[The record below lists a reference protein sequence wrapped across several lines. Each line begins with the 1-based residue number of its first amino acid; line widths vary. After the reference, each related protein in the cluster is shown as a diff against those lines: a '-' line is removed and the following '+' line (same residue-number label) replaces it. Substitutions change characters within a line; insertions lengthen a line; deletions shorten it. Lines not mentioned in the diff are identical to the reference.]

1 MFINPVSSDCKV
13 INFKDHTQKAQTQRA
28 KASTE
33 SGDVFIKNQEQKET
47 HQLSDVNEDMK
58 RMIRDLRSKKSTPKI
73 VADRF
78 IELLKDKRT
87 MAAFQQETALI
98 DTTEPD
104 KIDTRKVESFYRLTY
119 ELENK
124 LDDTLKDRNK
134 NPLIFM
140 FLEPFDNAY
149 ENYQQ
154 RLSEIF
160 DDLDDE
166 NFDEDERLSSV
177 DLNALVDIDDENA
190 TEEETRGVLTNIT
203 QALKDMFK
211 DDPEPSFDISITI
224 GDDYDE
230 AKYINAC
237 KNLFKLVTMTR
248 ENSQN
253 KDK

>member
-1 MFINPVSSDCKV
+1 MFINPISFGNQV
-13 INFKDHTQKAQTQRA
+13 IYIKDHTKKAQTP
-28 KASTE
+28 KAQA
-33 SGDVFIKNQEQKET
+33 GDVFIKKQKET
-47 HQLSDVNEDMK
+47 RQLSDVNEDMK
-58 RMIRDLRSKKSTPKI
+58 QMIRDLRAKKSTPEI

-124 LDDTLKDRNK
+124 LDATLKDRNK

-177 DLNALVDIDDENA
+177 DLNALVDIDDEKA

-237 KNLFKLVTMTR
+237 KNLFKLITMTR